1 MILFFYAF
9 LSNVALAVV
18 PHEPVVIW
26 YGTQIG
32 VWLTAALATG
42 GTVAASWVDHRAFVP
57 LIARVESSRH
67 LTDGVIGAM
76 RRWFGRAPF
85 AVIALSGVTPLPFW
99 PFKAM
104 AFAHRYPLGRYLAAV
119 AAGRFPR
126 YALLAWL
133 GLTVQIPAWVLIAAF
148 ALLLLPSLKV
158 IPWRR
163 QRAK

>member
-1 MILFFYAF
+1 MILFLYAF
-9 LSNVALAVV
+9 ISNVALAVV

-32 VWLTAALATG
+32 VWPTAAVATA
-42 GTVAASWVDHRAFVP
+42 GTVAASWVDHRVFVP
-57 LIARVESSRH
+57 LIARVGLSSQ
-67 LTDGVIGAM
+67 LTSGAIGSL

-104 AFAHRYPLGRYLAAV
+104 AFAHRYPLGHYLAAV

-126 YALLAWL
+126 YLLLAWF
-133 GLTVQIPAWVLIAAF
+133 GLIVDIPGWVLVAAF
-148 ALLLLPSLKV
+148 VLLLLPTLKV
-158 IPWRR
+158 IPWQR